1 MDVCVNSLCAC
12 HDCVPKNG
20 MVSVSKT
27 RLVVSLAIA
36 GKCVEHADII
46 THDDVVPICME
57 KHTHLIA

>member
-20 MVSVSKT
+20 MASVSKT

-57 KHTHLIA
+57 